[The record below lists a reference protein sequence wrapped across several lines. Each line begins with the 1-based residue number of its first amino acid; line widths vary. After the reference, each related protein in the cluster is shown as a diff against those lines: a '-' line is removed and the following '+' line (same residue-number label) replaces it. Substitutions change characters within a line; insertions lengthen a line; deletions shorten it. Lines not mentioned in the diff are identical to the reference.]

1 MFRWFMR
8 INFYFQKVNKI
19 DHEKLKNYLTEKKL
33 SRLVRLL
40 QHGNLE
46 LANLVVRTQY
56 FQRHNAFDIK
66 LNLSFA
72 KKELIG
78 KEKSHDLIRAFDLA
92 LDRLISQLRKIESVR
107 HDK

>member
-1 MFRWFMR
+1 MNTR
-8 INFYFQKVNKI
+8 FYFQKISKI
-19 DHEKLKNYLTEKKL
+19 DREKLKKYFTEKKL
-33 SRLVRLL
+33 NRLSRLL

-56 FQRHNAFDIK
+56 FQRHNAFEIK

-78 KEKSHDLIRAFDLA
+78 EEKSHDLIRAFDLA
-92 LDRLISQLRKIESVR
+92 LDRLVNQLRKIESLR